1 MSKLKIGEVIS
12 TISGDESYS
21 AMIDWM
27 RLKHRYGDS
36 WFSSIDPELLGIL
49 KCRSK
54 ANVSAKLQKLHLM
67 DWASRTLPTEKRDSS
82 GSIPYKYN
90 VGK

>member
-12 TISGDESYS
+12 TISGDEPYS
-21 AMIDWM
+21 VMIDWM

-36 WFSSIDPELLGIL
+36 WFLSIDPELLDIL

-67 DWASRTLPTEKRDSS
+67 GWASRSLPNDKREGS
-82 GSIPYKYN
+82 GSTPYKYN